1 MMSTRRIARIVSA
14 ALVALMAGAGTAQ
27 AACNV
32 SITGIS
38 PIPTISYDPFEGLT
52 KSVNYTVDLTNS
64 GTDSCAVGLA
74 IASPVQGVPRA
85 FKNGA
90 NELRYT
96 LEWPGGAVF
105 SNNISSPI
113 GAVSI
118 SGGKSK
124 TLTFRVRLAAGLIA
138 PAAVYTDVLTFRVYR
153 VSPTPLVQM
162 GTDRTASAA
171 GQVETRAQVNIAGA
185 SGAFGSP
192 FALASLD
199 FGTLATGASKNAIV
213 QVRATSPVSINVTSA
228 NLGRLKH
235 NVLTGDA
242 GVPYTLTIDGTKV
255 TLGSTTASLLRSPP
269 ISLDGVNYP
278 MSVQI
283 GEVKGRPSG
292 NYQDTLTVNVS
303 PL

>member
-1 MMSTRRIARIVSA
+1 
-14 ALVALMAGAGTAQ
+14 LAGAGTAR

-32 SITGIS
+32 SITNVS
-38 PIPTISYDPFEGLT
+38 PIPTVLYDPFEGLT
-52 KSVNYTVDLTNS
+52 KTVNYTVDLTNS
-64 GTDSCAVGLA
+64 GADGCTVGVA

-85 FKNGA
+85 FKNGGT
-90 NELRYT
+90 ELRYT
-96 LEWPGGAVF
+96 LEWPGGAIF
-105 SNNISSPI
+105 SNNITAPI
-113 GAVSI
+113 GAVSVP
-118 SGGKSK
+118 GGKSR

-153 VSPTPLVQM
+153 VSPTPQVQM
-162 GTDRTASAA
+162 GTDRTAGAS
-171 GQVETRAQVNIAGA
+171 GQVEARAQINIAGA

-199 FGTLATGASKNAIV
+199 FGTLATGASKSAIV

-235 NVLTGDA
+235 SVLTGDA
-242 GVPYTLTIDGTKV
+242 GVPYTLTIDGSNV
-255 TLGSTTASLLRSPP
+255 ALGGTTSSLLRSPP

-278 MSVQI
+278 MSVKI
-283 GEVKGRPSG
+283 GDVKGRPSG
-292 NYQDTLTVNVS
+292 NYQDTLTVNVA

>member
-1 MMSTRRIARIVSA
+1 MSSRRFASLIRFALA
-14 ALVALMAGAGTAQ
+14 AFLASAGTAH

-38 PIPTISYDPFEGLT
+38 PIPTVSYDPFEGLT
-52 KSVNYTVDLTNS
+52 KTVNYTVDLTNS
-64 GTDSCAVGLA
+64 GTDSCAVGIA
-74 IASPVQGVPRA
+74 IASPVQGVPRS
-85 FKNGA
+85 FKNGP

-105 SNNISSPI
+105 TNSITSPI

-124 TLTFRVRLAAGLIA
+124 TVTLRVRVAAGLIA
-138 PAAVYTDVLTFRVYR
+138 PAAIYNDVLTFRVYR

-171 GQVETRAQVNIAGA
+171 GQVEARAQVNIAGA
-185 SGAFGSP
+185 SGSFGSP
-192 FALASLD
+192 FALTSLD
-199 FGTLATGASKNAIV
+199 FGTLTTGAAKSAIV
-213 QVRATSPVSINVTSA
+213 QVRATSPISINVTSA
-228 NLGRLKH
+228 NLGKLKH
-235 NVLTGDA
+235 SVLTTDA
-242 GVPYTLTIDGTKV
+242 GIPYALTIDGSV
-255 TLGSTTASLLRSPP
+255 VPLVANASSLLRSPP
-269 ISLDGVNYP
+269 ITLDGVNYP

-283 GEVKGRPSG
+283 GDVKGRPSG
-292 NYQDTLTVNVS
+292 NYQDTLTVNVA